1 MTPLIKL
8 ALLSESGDGLVTYM
22 LVLAPLAAVVGLVIL
37 TLIMSSPSS
46 R

>member
-8 ALLSESGDGLVTYM
+8 ALGSESGDGLVGYV
-22 LVLAPLAAVVGLVIL
+22 LILAPLAAVLGLVVL
-37 TLIMSSPSS
+37 TLVMSSPSS